1 MSPHNT
7 GLSVSLAV
15 HLGKVFEGSAWEGTR
30 QALEEEGGR
39 TEEMVGSAREGE
51 ANFQGTLE
59 WALEGKWMYLEG
71 EGCALEE
78 FGRVKEVEG
87 RA

>member
-1 MSPHNT
+1 MQ
-7 GLSVSLAV
+7 
-15 HLGKVFEGSAWEGTR
+15 LGRVFEGSAWEGTR

-39 TEEMVGSAREGE
+39 TEEMVGSAREDE
-51 ANFQGTLE
+51 ANFRGTLE

-71 EGCALEE
+71 EECALDE

>member
-1 MSPHNT
+1 MQ
-7 GLSVSLAV
+7 
-15 HLGKVFEGSAWEGTR
+15 LGRVFEGSAWEGTR
-30 QALEEEGGR
+30 WAFEEEGR

>member
-1 MSPHNT
+1 M
-7 GLSVSLAV
+7 

-30 QALEEEGGR
+30 QALEEEGEM

-59 WALEGKWMYLEG
+59 WALAGKWTYLEG
-71 EGCALEE
+71 RGCALEE
-78 FGRVKEVEG
+78 FGRVREVEG

>member
-1 MSPHNT
+1 MQ
-7 GLSVSLAV
+7 
-15 HLGKVFEGSAWEGTR
+15 LGRVFEGNAWEGRR
-30 QALEEEGGR
+30 QALEEEEGR

-51 ANFQGTLE
+51 ANFQDILE
-59 WALEGKWMYLEG
+59 WALQGNWMALEGK
-71 EGCALEE
+71 GCALEE

>member
-1 MSPHNT
+1 M
-7 GLSVSLAV
+7 
-15 HLGKVFEGSAWEGTR
+15 
-30 QALEEEGGR
+30 EEEGR

-87 RA
+87 KA